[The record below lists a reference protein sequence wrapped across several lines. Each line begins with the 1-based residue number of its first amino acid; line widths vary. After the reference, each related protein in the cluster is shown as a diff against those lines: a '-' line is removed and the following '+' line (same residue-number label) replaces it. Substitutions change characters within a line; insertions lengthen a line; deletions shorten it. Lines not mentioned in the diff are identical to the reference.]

1 MKSEMYIYQTN
12 QDFKFPKTLNIQNHV
27 VSFKSS

>member
-1 MKSEMYIYQTN
+1 MRSEMYIYQTN
-12 QDFKFPKTLNIQNHV
+12 QAFKFSKILNIQNHV